1 MKRHIATRKCRIDGK
16 NFLAGQTI
24 KGIKEKRVLGL
35 VGRLVREATKDD
47 PEDGEILAADGDGDE
62 DGDLSDLSG
71 MTVRQLRAMA
81 DELEIA
87 IPKDTQKADI
97 AAIIQDATK

>member
-16 NFLAGQTI
+16 KFLAGQTI
-24 KGIKEKRVLGL
+24 KGIPERRVLGL

-47 PEDGEILAADGDGDE
+47 PEDGEILPGKPAADGDE
-62 DGDLSDLSG
+62 DGDLSG
-71 MTVRQLRAMA
+71 MTVKQLRAMA
-81 DELEIA
+81 DELDIE

-97 AAIIQDATK
+97 VAIIQDATK